1 MTDFSTGKKVQSFAD
16 GLQDTFPFFRAFLDD
31 ADDAELTYFISTKE
45 ADVASLQRIEKA
57 LDSALTRIVG
67 KYPNM
72 VPPSIEI
79 TKGYENEGVLGQAV
93 ARLIQMLIH
102 LKGCISA
109 FGKVIELGGDPKHL

>member
-102 LKGCISA
+102 LKGCVSA